1 MTSQAVTWED
11 AAQQAFEAYPSGA
24 RVRTGPRRGELHSLA
39 AWDEREEASAAEARA
54 ETMARI
60 AALNAQFAAL
70 DAKGGLDM
78 LYALMGGRDDVAAH
92 DDEWPY
98 RTWAKG
104 ELLAF
109 WRAVLGEW
117 ARAIWDTA
125 RELAGYP
132 EMKIQVEWRGET
144 PFPSYGAALAAWA
157 DGCPQLGAGPMRAV
171 LAEDTDE
178 ATAAR
183 RKLRRGLDY
192 FSSSPSRSAGG
203 DARGRGR
210 VDTWIDLDKA
220 VTRAW
225 ALTGHVPWQRLDVL
239 RRLDV
244 GEWERV
250 GRRHRLG
257 AATKGDERGGRQSK
271 VTRALLEDVLA
282 AEVGTEPPKAAGP
295 EALAEWRRQR
305 RAFVRQIAD
314 LRRNIRHEFERRGL
328 TPTR

>member
-132 EMKIQVEWRGET
+132 EMKIHVEWRGET
-144 PFPSYGAALAAWA
+144 AFPSYGSALAAWA
-157 DGCPQLGAGPMRAV
+157 DGCPSLGMGAARSV
-171 LAEDTDE
+171 LAEDTDD
-178 ATAAR
+178 AVAAR
-183 RKLRRGLDY
+183 RGLRRGIDY
-192 FSSSPSRSAGG
+192 FASSPSRSDGG
-203 DARGRGR
+203 DAKGRGR
-210 VDTWIDLDKA
+210 VDSWIDLDKA
-220 VTRAW
+220 VSRGW
-225 ALTGHVPWQRLDVL
+225 AQTGFVQWRMLEVL

-271 VTRALLEDVLA
+271 VTRAILEDVLA
-282 AEVGTEPPKAAGP
+282 AEVGPEPPKSAGS
-295 EALAEWRRQR
+295 EAVAEWRRQR
-305 RAFVRQIAD
+305 RAFVHQLAD
-314 LRRNIRHEFERRGL
+314 LRRNIRHEFEQRGL
-328 TPTR
+328 IPKR

>member
-1 MTSQAVTWED
+1 MTSEAVVWED
-11 AAQQAFEAYPSGA
+11 AAQQDFEAYPSGA
-24 RVRTGPRRGELHSLA
+24 RVRTGARRGELHSLA
-39 AWDEREEASAAEARA
+39 AWEDREEQAGVAARS

-70 DAKGGLDM
+70 DARGGLD
-78 LYALMGGRDDVAAH
+78 LLFELMGGRDDVAAH

-109 WRAVLGEW
+109 WRAVIGEW

-157 DGCPQLGAGPMRAV
+157 DGCPRLGAGPARAV
-171 LAEDTDE
+171 LAEDTDD
-178 ATAAR
+178 AVAAR
-183 RKLRRGLDY
+183 RGLRRGIDY
-192 FSSSPSRSAGG
+192 FASSPSRTAGG
-203 DARGRGR
+203 EAKGRGR
-210 VDTWIDLDKA
+210 VDTWIDVDKA
-220 VTRAW
+220 VSRGW
-225 ALTGHVPWQRLDVL
+225 GLTGNTKWRMVELL
-239 RRLDV
+239 KRLDV

-257 AATKGDERGGRQSK
+257 AATKGDERGGKQ
-271 VTRALLEDVLA
+271 TRIARVLLDEVLSS
-282 AEVGTEPPKAAGP
+282 EFGP
-295 EALAEWRRQR
+295 EPTKEAGLEVHAEWRQQR
-305 RAFVRQIAD
+305 RCLVRELSE
-314 LRRNIRHEFERRGL
+314 LRRNIRHELERRGL
-328 TPTR
+328 IPKR